1 MPLYVVLV
9 HQVQGLFSGFLPTQP
24 RSLRSCLRLVVRRV
38 NAHRGLSPPSSRP
51 CWAYEIKESH
61 PAGWLSFISDRYV
74 AGRMGT

>member
-9 HQVQGLFSGFLPTQP
+9 HQVQGLFSGFLPTLP

-51 CWAYEIKESH
+51 CWAYEKTSQRTCTL
-61 PAGWLSFISDRYV
+61 ACGWQGKAV
-74 AGRMGT
+74 